1 MKLGIV
7 GNLEKHELPRVVVD
21 VLRRYRQ
28 GKAEFLLIDDL
39 AKIVKRSAG
48 RQGLG
53 GASIVSE
60 KQLLSKADML
70 IAFGGDGTILR
81 AARLVGSHEIP
92 ILGVNLGKL
101 GFLTEISLEELDSC
115 LEDVLEGKY
124 KVEQR
129 MMLQGWSAQLSK
141 PFFALNDMVVD
152 KYGSSRVMNIQVEVN
167 DEYLATYAAD
177 GIILS
182 TPTGSTAYSLANG
195 GPIVAPRS
203 QVITISPICPHTLT
217 ARPIIV
223 PDESVI
229 VVKIIEGRQKA
240 HLVADGQL
248 EKLLRPPAVI
258 RVKKAP
264 FGAKLVRRGT
274 TNYFDV
280 LRKKLHWGSDVRVPS
295 KT

>member
-1 MKLGIV
+1 MKIGII
-7 GNLEKHELPRVVVD
+7 GNLEKQELPRVVLD
-21 VLRRYRQ
+21 VLKRHRE

-39 AKIVKRSAG
+39 AKTVKRSVG
-48 RQGLG
+48 RGGLG

-60 KQLLSKADML
+60 KQLLSKSDL
-70 IAFGGDGTILR
+70 IIALGGDGTILR
-81 AARLVGSHEIP
+81 AARLVGSRAIP

-101 GFLTEISLEELDSC
+101 GFLTEISLEELNSC
-115 LEDVLEGKY
+115 LEEVLEGEY
-124 KVEQR
+124 KVDQR
-129 MMLQGWSAQLSK
+129 MMLEGSSAQLSR
-141 PFFALNDMVVD
+141 PFIGLNDLVID
-152 KYGSSRVMNIQVEVN
+152 KYGSSRVMDIEVEVN

-195 GPIVAPRS
+195 GPIVAPPS

-229 VVKIIEGRQKA
+229 TVKIMGGQKA

-248 EKLLRPPAVI
+248 EKLLRPPCVI
-258 RVKKAP
+258 SVKKAP
-264 FGAKLVRRGT
+264 FGAKLVRRNT

-280 LRKKLHWGSDVRVPS
+280 LRKKLHWGSDVRVSP
-295 KT
+295 KA